1 MKKLKII
8 LLVLALF
15 ISSTFFSSSNI
26 FAKEQTS
33 QSGAQIKAVEQVPI
47 NLVNGDFEE
56 PLIEGTHPSFLD
68 QSLVPGWNTTASDRK
83 VEVWRRG
90 NYENILPYSGNQ
102 FVELMANMRSAL
114 YQDIDTKPGSYVYWE
129 VAHRGRHGEDVAE
142 VKFGKPGEK
151 LITQQVLRTGNNDWK
166 IYKGFYKIPA
176 GQTKTR
182 FQFEGVSGTSDS
194 VGNFLDG
201 IKFTSQYRGSNI
213 IVEYKDTKGKELAE
227 PDSYKGPEGES
238 YSVTP
243 KNIPGYTLV
252 KTEGNPNGTYT
263 DQDQKVTFI
272 YDREKGASVTVK
284 YVDENGE
291 ELVPSEILDSGKI
304 GDAYHTTPKQILG
317 CQLIGTPSNANGIF
331 QSYSQEVIYRYRRI
345 ITLTV
350 PTSIFFGTHQ
360 IVRGSQ
366 EYPVEKIVGDPLQII
381 DGRKKGSKW
390 QLSAKLQRPLTNSS
404 GKILSS
410 GLSYQINKEKKDITT
425 SAYQIIQSQTTTTDG
440 EQTNLSNSWNSTQG
454 LFLKVN
460 EGESQI
466 GKYQGVIEWLLND
479 VPTN

>member
-1 MKKLKII
+1 MKKLKIV

-56 PLIEGTHPSFLD
+56 PIIPSGVFQQFPEKD
-68 QSLVPGWNTTASDRK
+68 VPGWKTTASDHL
-83 VEVWRRG
+83 
-90 NYENILPYSGNQ
+90 I
-102 FVELMANMRSAL
+102 ELQSNGYNNNTAYTGRQWGELIAAEPSAL
-114 YQDIDTKPGSYVYWE
+114 YQDIETRPGSYVYWE
-129 VAHRGRHGEDVAE
+129 VAHKARFDHIDVAE
-142 VKFGKPGEK
+142 VKFGPPNGK
-151 LITQQVLRTGNNDWK
+151 LELQQVMRTGVKNWK
-166 IYKGFYKIPA
+166 VYSGYYRIPE
-176 GQTKTR
+176 GQTVTR
-182 FQFEGVSGTSDS
+182 FQFESREGTNNLE
-194 VGNFLDG
+194 GNLIDNV
-201 IKFTSQYRGSNI
+201 KFTSQYRGSNI
-213 IVEYKDTKGKELAE
+213 IVEYKDTKGKKLAE

-252 KTEGNPNGTYT
+252 KTEGNPNGVYT

-272 YDREKGASVTVK
+272 YDREKGAPVTVR

-404 GKILSS
+404 GKTLSS

-425 SAYQIIQSQTTTTDG
+425 NAYQIIQSQTTTTDG

-460 EGESQI
+460 EGEAQI

-479 VPTN
+479 APTN